1 MALSGREKATIFLS
15 LLGAEVS
22 ARILRL
28 LPDEMADLIA
38 AGVNHLPSPSP
49 DAIAAVLE
57 DFRKFVLPPSSA
69 VSPLTLNTSLQNQE
83 PEQQPEEEQGQ
94 PLEQEENANFKSFSS
109 PEEIILSAPA
119 RAIAAVLVYER
130 PQVSALV
137 LSLFSYNKALD
148 VLMNL
153 STQRA
158 KIEELMRNRLENKF
172 TPKIK
177 SLVIAQ
183 IAEKIK

>member
-69 VSPLTLNTSLQNQE
+69 ASPLTLNTSMQNQE
-83 PEQQPEEEQGQ
+83 QPQEQPLEEEQ
-94 PLEQEENANFKSFSS
+94 EIEENAGLKSFSS
-109 PEEIILSAPA
+109 PEEAILSAPA
-119 RAIAAVLVYER
+119 RSIAAVLVYER
-130 PQVSALV
+130 PQVSAMI

-177 SLVIAQ
+177 DLVIAQ